1 MGTQA
6 ADLEL
11 AESVVN
17 ILKVVT
23 SATAA
28 DSGKYLSHTGTV
40 IPW

>member
-6 ADLEL
+6 ADLEP

-23 SATAA
+23 FAMAA
-28 DSGKYLSHTGTV
+28 DSGKYLSHIGTV